1 MHVYE
6 FDRRVL
12 VGEKEITDAVSG
24 RKLTHPRTNSRWTE
38 ELAPGLASFAS
49 LADEDLYPVR
59 LPITYISIATLSRHR
74 FFFSLNKHTCL
85 FSFSTMIFPI

>member
-12 VGEKEITDAVSG
+12 VGEKEIAEAVSG

-38 ELAPGLASFAS
+38 ELAPGLATFAS
-49 LADEDLYPVR
+49 LDDDDLYRVSTQN
-59 LPITYISIATLSRHR
+59 ISYIFTSPH
-74 FFFSLNKHTCL
+74 F
-85 FSFSTMIFPI
+85 

>member
-12 VGEKEITDAVSG
+12 VGEKEIAEAVSG

-38 ELAPGLASFAS
+38 ELAPGLATFAS
-49 LADEDLYPVR
+49 LTDDELNPVSVR
-59 LPITYISIATLSRHR
+59 LNYDLHNLISSC
-74 FFFSLNKHTCL
+74 S
-85 FSFSTMIFPI
+85 SFSSSNMHRPYKIIYDL

>member
-12 VGEKEITDAVSG
+12 VGEKEIAEAVSG

-38 ELAPGLASFAS
+38 ELAPGLATFAS
-49 LADEDLYPVR
+49 LKDDELYPVSVFVVQNVHNNFFCIG
-59 LPITYISIATLSRHR
+59 LLFIITLSI
-74 FFFSLNKHTCL
+74 S
-85 FSFSTMIFPI
+85 